1 MVADTIKR
9 LDPTF
14 TMEKVRMRRH
24 HWGITPSL
32 HGRFVSLRPTD
43 MTDIHGLV
51 MAHDDPDTLKFFPYG
66 LESEPPSMESLE
78 NALRSG
84 RQVMTQNEVSSG
96 RIIGT
101 TSMYN
106 MDETHRRITVG
117 YTWISA
123 SARGKV
129 FNLESKLLLLDHI
142 FGTVGGTRAE
152 FYADDLNL
160 RSRRALLSLGASEEG
175 HLRKHARRR
184 DGSWRTT
191 VIYSMTDDDW
201 PLVRSN
207 IENQILERCSMRNW
221 GVIPKVFSE
230 PY

>member
-1 MVADTIKR
+1 MSR
-9 LDPTF
+9 S
-14 TMEKVRMRRH
+14 
-24 HWGITPSL
+24 HWGVAPSL
-32 HGRFVSLRPTD
+32 NGRFVSLRPTV
-43 MTDIHGLV
+43 MADIHGLAL
-51 MAHDDPDTLKFFPYG
+51 AHDDPDTLKFFPYG

-78 NALRSG
+78 SALRSG
-84 RQVMTQNEVSSG
+84 RQVMTQIETSSG

-142 FGTVGGTRAE
+142 FGTLGGTRAE

-207 IENQILERCSMRNW
+207 IENQILDRCSMGNR

-230 PY
+230 PD

>member
-32 HGRFVSLRPTD
+32 LGRFVGLRPTV
-43 MTDIHGLV
+43 MADIHGLAL
-51 MAHDDPDTLKFFPYG
+51 AHDDPDTLKFFPYG
-66 LESEPPSMESLE
+66 LESEPPSMESLVS
-78 NALRSG
+78 ALRSG
-84 RQVMTQNEVSSG
+84 RQVMTQLETSCG

-106 MDETHRRITVG
+106 MNETHRRITVG

-142 FGTVGGTRAE
+142 FGTLGASRAE

-160 RSRRALLSLGASEEG
+160 RSRRALLSLGATEEG

-191 VIYSMTDDDW
+191 VVYSVMDDDW

-207 IENQILERCSMRNW
+207 IENQILERCSMGNR
-221 GVIPKVFSE
+221 GDIPKVFSE
-230 PY
+230 PD

>member
-1 MVADTIKR
+1 
-9 LDPTF
+9 
-14 TMEKVRMRRH
+14 
-24 HWGITPSL
+24 
-32 HGRFVSLRPTD
+32 

-142 FGTVGGTRAE
+142 FGTLGGTRAE

-207 IENQILERCSMRNW
+207 IENQILDRCSMGNR

-230 PY
+230 PD